1 MMADFYSV
9 LGVVKDASEDEIK
22 KVYKMLVRKWH
33 PDKNRDN
40 QKEATIKMQQICEAY
55 LILGD
60 GEKRTYYDMKMMFGE
75 DEKNESEEENESYE
89 SDEATDDEDVEEDE
103 TGYESSK
110 SKNDVEQKR
119 PDGEEEIED
128 SEDDDKTNHET
139 LGNDDNNDSEM
150 GCETEEGDNTMDDRE
165 VSVYTICDTDEEDNT
180 NDDPEDNE
188 ESEGENENEND
199 YDDVDDLLGSSSDE
213 ESQDHMDE
221 IVPSEQFEESEEEQ
235 SSDIGC
241 KLCGKACYSTY
252 ALKRHMWMMHGY
264 GYYRAARPPQKMS
277 TV

>member
-75 DEKNESEEENESYE
+75 DEKNDSCNDSHESYESYE
-89 SDEATDDEDVEEDE
+89 SDEATADEDVEEDE

-110 SKNDVEQKR
+110 SKMMLSRRDQMMKKKSKILKTMIKQTTKRWETTITTTVKWDVRLKKGIILWMTEKFQYTQSVILMRKITQTMILKIMKKVKER
-119 PDGEEEIED
+119 MRMKMIM
-128 SEDDDKTNHET
+128 TT
-139 LGNDDNNDSEM
+139 L
-150 GCETEEGDNTMDDRE
+150 
-165 VSVYTICDTDEEDNT
+165 TIFWGLHQMKKVN
-180 NDDPEDNE
+180 
-188 ESEGENENEND
+188 
-199 YDDVDDLLGSSSDE
+199 
-213 ESQDHMDE
+213 
-221 IVPSEQFEESEEEQ
+221 I
-235 SSDIGC
+235 I
-241 KLCGKACYSTY
+241 
-252 ALKRHMWMMHGY
+252 WM
-264 GYYRAARPPQKMS
+264 R
-277 TV
+277 

>member
-1 MMADFYSV
+1 MIAVINLFEKYLPLYGSASHSGYFLFQIFGVTVTMMADFYSV

-110 SKNDVEQKR
+110 SK
-119 PDGEEEIED
+119 
-128 SEDDDKTNHET
+128 
-139 LGNDDNNDSEM
+139 
-150 GCETEEGDNTMDDRE
+150 
-165 VSVYTICDTDEEDNT
+165 
-180 NDDPEDNE
+180 
-188 ESEGENENEND
+188 
-199 YDDVDDLLGSSSDE
+199 
-213 ESQDHMDE
+213 
-221 IVPSEQFEESEEEQ
+221 
-235 SSDIGC
+235 
-241 KLCGKACYSTY
+241 
-252 ALKRHMWMMHGY
+252 MMLS
-264 GYYRAARPPQKMS
+264 RRDQMMKKKS
-277 TV
+277 K